1 MINMRTNKAY
11 MVAIMLIALS
21 AVIGLTQLKTPN
33 PAEQTP
39 DLPSEVIYSDSFLPS
54 EDKQILVKAIPDNVT
69 AYPSQAAMPSTVL
82 ELTTEQVI
90 EEADLVAFVVI
101 TSKGTSFSKYPAIP
115 ISVYNASVKSVV
127 KGSKIEGEIHLIVYE
142 GYLKEDEFVRLEEEP
157 DFKVGDEWLLFMNAR
172 NYVKSLDMYLLK
184 DSYRPRFLTNV
195 KVVDGKL
202 SVLSKAIVS
211 KLGIDGLSSDEF
223 IQRYGS

>member
-1 MINMRTNKAY
+1 MRTNKSY
-11 MVAIMLIALS
+11 LVAIVLIAVL
-21 AVIGLTQLKTPN
+21 AVIGITKLKTPN
-33 PAEQTP
+33 PVEQTP
-39 DLPSEVIYSDSFLPS
+39 EFVYSDSFLPS
-54 EDKQILVKAIPDNVT
+54 EDKRILVKAVPDNVT
-69 AYPSQAAMPSTVL
+69 ASSGQAAMPSSVL

-101 TSKGTSFSKYPAIP
+101 ISKGTSFSKYPAPP
-115 ISVYNASVKSVV
+115 ISVYNASVKTVV

-142 GYLKEDEFVRLEEEP
+142 GYLKEDEFVRQEEEP
-157 DFKVGDEWLLFMNAR
+157 VFMVGDEWLLFMNAK
-172 NYVKSLDMYLLK
+172 NYDGSLDMYLLK

-195 KVVDGKL
+195 RVVDGKL

-211 KLGIDGLSSDEF
+211 KLGIDGLSSEEF